1 MYQISRLN
9 GVVFNFLDKK
19 DVRFKELHNTI
30 EFICSTLHS
39 QGLGSSVNSAAAVSV
54 EDEEQLLDKEV
65 LSMDNST
72 NLHYIWSSFMLE
84 FIVYVEV
91 KSSKV
96 FRLINLLAILL
107 MLMNN
112 DENTYYLYTEFIS
125 KKNQHRFKDIHS
137 KNKSVRVYATVGSRK
152 CFVHLLEYY
161 LDKLPPDPKAFYLCP
176 LAIIPDDS
184 SKPWFSN
191 VPVAINTLHNLMK
204 KVSEKGELAGKY
216 TNHSLRATSASR
228 LFAANVPE
236 PCWS

>member
-1 MYQISRLN
+1 
-9 GVVFNFLDKK
+9 
-19 DVRFKELHNTI
+19 
-30 EFICSTLHS
+30 
-39 QGLGSSVNSAAAVSV
+39 
-54 EDEEQLLDKEV
+54 
-65 LSMDNST
+65 
-72 NLHYIWSSFMLE
+72 
-84 FIVYVEV
+84 
-91 KSSKV
+91 
-96 FRLINLLAILL
+96 
-107 MLMNN
+107 MNN

-125 KKNQHRFKDIHS
+125 KNNQHRFKDIHS

-236 PCWS
+236 PCWFRAYKNNRNTTKEVTKVLNNAESENIDPNKQEGVTQVFSGKLDNCVINIYASK